1 MSKEILLVVESV
13 SNEKGIAREVIFQA
27 LEQALVAATKK
38 KYDIEEMD
46 ARVSINRKTGDYDT
60 YRRWTVM
67 ADEDHEMPAQQL
79 AISDVAERGLK
90 LGDVVEEQIPS
101 IEFGRIAAQTAK
113 QVIVQKV
120 REAERALVVDAYKQ
134 RIGELLLGEV
144 KKITRD
150 GLIID
155 LGDRKSVV

>member
-38 KYDIEEMD
+38 KYDIDEMD

-79 AISDVAERGLK
+79 AISDVDGKDLCS
-90 LGDVVEEQIPS
+90 EEVGQFIS
-101 IEFGRIAAQTAK
+101 GTVKNLIRQTK
-113 QVIVQKV
+113 F
-120 REAERALVVDAYKQ
+120 
-134 RIGELLLGEV
+134 
-144 KKITRD
+144 
-150 GLIID
+150 ID
-155 LGDRKSVV
+155 LK